1 MHLNEGSSQSR
12 SLAKPLQVPLAF
24 CLLVSACLAGS
35 PATAGS
41 PPTKEQSRQQ
51 GSSRP
56 APLVK
61 EQSHQFIGQH
71 PNPLANELE
80 SLSVSA
86 EETFEAAIA
95 GKLDRLPKKFEAV
108 KKNAASIP
116 PIQDDSNANLLP
128 HLRHTI
134 TELEQAVN
142 SKDRLE
148 VMRYANRVSLIA
160 ATLAVP
166 LKPCVPTEVSLLDY
180 NARELVIWSEMK
192 RIERLSSIVIR
203 MHLAWQALMPKLV
216 DRNATK
222 ELRRFSDLM
231 GHLEA
236 AKTPEEYNRISRL
249 LSNELNSMKLVF
261 ARK

>member
-1 MHLNEGSSQSR
+1 MNQSPDEKSSAPRGVSLR
-12 SLAKPLQVPLAF
+12 AMRFPLALVLLAGVCLLTSLA
-24 CLLVSACLAGS
+24 G
-35 PATAGS
+35 AGS
-41 PPTKEQSRQQ
+41 PPPKERS
-51 GSSRP
+51 GP
-56 APLVK
+56 PVK
-61 EQSHQFIGQH
+61 ELPRPLLAQH

-80 SLSVSA
+80 VLSVSA
-86 EETFEAAIA
+86 EETYEVAIS

-108 KKNAASIP
+108 KKSAASLP
-116 PIQDDSNANLLP
+116 AMQDEANANLLP
-128 HLRHTI
+128 HLKHTI

-142 SKDRLE
+142 SKDRLD
-148 VMRYANRVSLIA
+148 VMRFSNRVSLIA

-180 NARELVIWSEMK
+180 NARELAIWAELK
-192 RIERLSSIVIR
+192 RMERLSSIVIR

-216 DRNATK
+216 DHNATR

-236 AKTPEEYNRISRL
+236 AKSSEEYSRL
-249 LSNELNSMKLVF
+249 SRQLSSELTGLRMVF